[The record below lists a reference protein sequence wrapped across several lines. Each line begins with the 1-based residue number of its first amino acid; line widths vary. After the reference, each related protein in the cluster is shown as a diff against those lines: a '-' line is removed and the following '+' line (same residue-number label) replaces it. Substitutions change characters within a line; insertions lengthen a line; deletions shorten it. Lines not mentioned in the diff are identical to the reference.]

1 MKLIFDFLFFFWNQ
15 RIDSCNNQW
24 KKIWE
29 NSNLYVERLKGSEIV
44 LNGLEVMN
52 KFVSCLETQLISKN
66 MQYDPEALRK
76 VHDDLIDIQSN
87 IQIQQDA
94 VDQLAEE
101 AVVVRQLVIRSRNS
115 VNIPN
120 RFSIG
125 IRPANIPLR
134 KANRPAPSFSIAT
147 TTVPLSICMPNLVTP
162 LVMCITAC
170 GNENT
175 N

>member
-1 MKLIFDFLFFFWNQ
+1 MRKLIFGFLFFFWNQ
-15 RIDSCNNQW
+15 RIDCCNSQW

-52 KFVSCLETQLISKN
+52 KFVSCLETQLITKK

-76 VHDDLIDIQSN
+76 VHDDLIDMQSN

-115 VNIPN
+115 VNTT
-120 RFSIG
+120 
-125 IRPANIPLR
+125 IRKHPDVDRLDAEIKAVLTRLDNIR
-134 KANRPAPSFSIAT
+134 AQVVER
-147 TTVPLSICMPNLVTP
+147 
-162 LVMCITAC
+162 
-170 GNENT
+170 
-175 N
+175 

>member
-1 MKLIFDFLFFFWNQ
+1 MRKLIFDFLFFFWNQ
-15 RIDSCNNQW
+15 RIDSCNSQW

-52 KFVSCLETQLISKN
+52 KFVSCLETQLITKK

-76 VHDDLIDIQSN
+76 VHDDLIDMQSN

-115 VNIPN
+115 VNTT
-120 RFSIG
+120 
-125 IRPANIPLR
+125 IRKHPDVDRLDAEIKAVLTRLDNIR
-134 KANRPAPSFSIAT
+134 AQVVER
-147 TTVPLSICMPNLVTP
+147 
-162 LVMCITAC
+162 
-170 GNENT
+170 
-175 N
+175 